1 MAHEERCQKASIDYW
16 LALISR
22 KFYNTISA
30 YPEFVFMIK
39 IIIGIFVALF
49 VFSTNEKILPAV

>member
-1 MAHEERCQKASIDYW
+1 MALEEKYQKASIDYW

-22 KFYNTISA
+22 KFFSALSA

-39 IIIGIFVALF
+39 ILIGIVVAFFIFTFISKL
-49 VFSTNEKILPAV
+49 VSR

>member
-1 MAHEERCQKASIDYW
+1 MSIEEKYQKASIDYW

-22 KFYNTISA
+22 KFLGTLSA

-39 IIIGIFVALF
+39 ILIGIVVAFLIF
-49 VFSTNEKILPAV
+49 TLIGKFIGH

>member
-1 MAHEERCQKASIDYW
+1 MSIEEKYQKASIDYW

-22 KFYNTISA
+22 KFWSTLSA

-39 IIIGIFVALF
+39 ILIGIVVAFL
-49 VFSTNEKILPAV
+49 VFTLIGKFIGR

>member
-1 MAHEERCQKASIDYW
+1 MTLEEKYQKASIDYW

-22 KFYNTISA
+22 KFYNTLSA

-39 IIIGIFVALF
+39 IIIGIFVAFF
-49 VFSTNEKILPAV
+49 VFLS

>member
-1 MAHEERCQKASIDYW
+1 MALEEKYQKASIDYW

-22 KFYNTISA
+22 KFYSTLSA

-39 IIIGIFVALF
+39 IIIGIFVAFF
-49 VFSTNEKILPAV
+49 VFFVLKRFIGS